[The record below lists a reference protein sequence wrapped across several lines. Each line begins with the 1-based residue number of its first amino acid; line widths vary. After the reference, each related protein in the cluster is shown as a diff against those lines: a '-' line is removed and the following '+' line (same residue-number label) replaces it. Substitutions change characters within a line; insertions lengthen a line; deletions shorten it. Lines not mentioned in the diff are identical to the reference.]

1 MTART
6 VFVTLRLINRILWPL
21 ILPIVG
27 CYWLF
32 SRKDRPHFLER
43 LGLSGSSIHEPSK
56 RTILFHLASLGEAH
70 AAMPLIES
78 LQQKYSLMLTTTSL
92 TGRDALKRRF
102 PQVSVSLAPIDLPDL
117 WGPFL
122 KSRKIAGILLFET
135 EIWPSMLA
143 SALSLDVK
151 VGVVNGRLSTKG
163 FDRIRRFG
171 ILFSPLVK
179 EFSPVLVQTALDAER
194 FQKLGVRPEK
204 IQVTGNIKWDIPDP
218 CGNDKSD
225 KNLEKWLESPE
236 KLRDGHLQDRG
247 VCRILLSSFHPDETR
262 EVLTALEGWS
272 LPAVLL
278 HLVIAPRHLDKM
290 ESYRKFLPPGVTF
303 RSEKRKDLL
312 QDSVNNQNVVTSF
325 LDSYGELRQLTCLCD
340 IAVIGGTLERIGGH
354 SPIDAAAAGIPIL
367 CGPYIDHIRELVEEL
382 EKGKALIRVQ
392 GAGGIR
398 KELEALIANTIE
410 RKERGRNARKVFDSM
425 KGSRQKTLN
434 ALEGFFLEP
443 AHRIDP
449 ESP

>member
-6 VFVTLRLINRILWPL
+6 VFLTLRVINRILWPL
-21 ILPIVG
+21 ILPILG

-32 SRKDRPHFLER
+32 SRKVRPHFAER
-43 LGLSGSSIHEPSK
+43 LGLSGSGIREPSK

-78 LQQKYSLMLTTTSL
+78 LLRKHSLMLTTTSL
-92 TGRDALKRRF
+92 TGRDALKARF
-102 PQVSVSLAPIDLPDL
+102 PETPVSLAPIDLPDL
-117 WGPFL
+117 WVPFL

-143 SALSLDVK
+143 SAWGLDVK
-151 VGVVNGRLSTKG
+151 VGVVNGRLSTRG
-163 FDRIRRFG
+163 FDRIRRFRF
-171 ILFSPLVK
+171 LFSPLVR

-194 FQKLGVRPEK
+194 FQRLGVRPDK

-218 CGNDKSD
+218 CVDGQSD
-225 KNLEKWLESPE
+225 KDLENWLQSSEMDQGERSGGG
-236 KLRDGHLQDRG
+236 R
-247 VCRILLSSFHPDETR
+247 VCRVLLSSFHPAEAR
-262 EVLTALEGWS
+262 ELLTSFAGWS
-272 LPAVLL
+272 LPSVYL
-278 HLVIAPRHLDKM
+278 HLVIAPRHLDKK
-290 ESYRKFLPPGVTF
+290 EAYRKFLPPGVTF

-312 QDSVNNQNVVTSF
+312 QGSDNNPNVITSF

-354 SPIDAAAAGIPIL
+354 SPIDAAAAGIPLL

-392 GAGGIR
+392 GAEGVR
-398 KELEALIANTIE
+398 KELEALISNTTE

-434 ALEGFFLEP
+434 ALEGFFPECTP
-443 AHRIDP
+443 PMEP
-449 ESP
+449 EST